1 MTNDRAEQAVVVS
14 AVVTSG
20 IYFYRKLT
28 ADSLPAAKG
37 STAGS
42 GGRAIG
48 ALLPHR
54 GEQLAPVGKFLIGFA
69 FAYMMISVI
78 AMFAPGFGAM
88 LAILLAVGSVLANGL
103 AIFSDIQGRTA

>member
-28 ADSLPAAKG
+28 ADALPAAGK
-37 STAGS
+37 AQGS
-42 GGRAIG
+42 GGRAVG

-54 GEQLAPVGKFLIGFA
+54 DEQVAPVGKFLIGFA
-69 FAYMMISVI
+69 FAYMTISVI

-88 LAILLAVGSVLANGL
+88 LAILLATGSVLANGL
-103 AIFSDIQGRTA
+103 ALFTDVQGRTA